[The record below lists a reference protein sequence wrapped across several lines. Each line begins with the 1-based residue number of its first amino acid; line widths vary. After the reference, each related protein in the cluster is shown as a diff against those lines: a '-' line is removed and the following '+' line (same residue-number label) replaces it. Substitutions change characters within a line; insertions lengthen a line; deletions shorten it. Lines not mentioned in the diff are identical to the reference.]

1 MISSKIIC
9 GDAEQRI
16 SELSE
21 NSVDLVVTS
30 PPYDNLRKYTDGGS
44 ISIAK
49 IDSISKEMFR
59 VLKPGGVIVWVV
71 ADRVVNGSESGT
83 SFLTALCFKDN
94 GFNIHDTMIWR
105 KTNPMPR
112 VRTKRYFDCFE
123 YMFVFSKGTPKTFNP
138 IMVDC
143 KFGGAVY
150 DSTCKNMGG
159 ESGRTKKTFTLNDQR
174 YKDNIWDIAVAQNK
188 TGHPAVFP
196 LKLAEDH
203 IKTWSNEE
211 DVVLDPFVGSG
222 TTGIAAMKLNRS
234 FIGIDIS
241 EEYCKM
247 SEERIMGTVNEV
259 ANRPRQMELFD
270 PSEFK

>member
-112 VRTKRYFDCFE
+112 VRTKRYFDCLE